1 MHWPWTT
8 QAPPF
13 RIVPAAEVEAAL
25 REFLEARWFTTPA
38 NPRSGM
44 VIDLALNDAEYKLM
58 SRGQLDAYLKSC
70 PRTEYVITFNDCDDS
85 AYAFIV
91 RLTQKWGVNSA
102 GFVKDKGASHAYNIV
117 ALDDEAEGGT
127 GIKVVLVEPQTAT
140 VVEPDEVL
148 YVCRIGLILI

>member
-38 NPRSGM
+38 NPRSM
-44 VIDLALNDAEYKLM
+44 MRIDLALNDSEYKLM
-58 SRGQLDAYLKSC
+58 SRQQLDFYLRTC
-70 PRTEYVITFNDCDDS
+70 PRTEYVIQYYDCDDS
-85 AYAFIV
+85 AFAFIV

-102 GFVKDKGASHAYNIV
+102 GFVKDNGASHAYNIV
-117 ALDDEAEGGT
+117 ALDDEAGGIT
-127 GIKVVLVEPQTAT
+127 VVLVEPQTAT

-148 YVCRIGLILI
+148 YLCRIGLILI